1 MDNSENVRKA
11 IKQISRLMAMIFMV
25 FGIIAGMLVYLMVD
39 PTLSVFKSTPSTEE
53 YITVQQSSE
62 GQLSEEDFDKIENG
76 IHVRTGLLEAEGLM
90 EVVNNCTN
98 CHSAKL
104 VTQNRM
110 NKERWIATIRWM
122 QETQNL
128 WDLGNNEEI
137 IVNYLVTNYPAKKK
151 GRREILS
158 NIEWYE
164 LQE

>member
-1 MDNSENVRKA
+1 MDNTENVRKA
-11 IKQISRLMAMIFMV
+11 IKQVSRLMTAIFVV
-25 FGIIAGMLVYLMVD
+25 FGVVTCVLVYLMAD
-39 PTLSVFKSTPSTEE
+39 PTLSVFKSATPVEGYVTIQQNIEE
-53 YITVQQSSE
+53 DF
-62 GQLSEEDFDKIENG
+62 SEEDYDKIENG
-76 IHVRTGLLEAEGLM
+76 IHIRTGLIDAEGLM
-90 EVVNNCTN
+90 TVVNNCTN

-137 IVNYLVTNYPAKKK
+137 IVNYLVTNYPVKKK

-158 NIEWYE
+158 NVEWYE
-164 LQE
+164 LK